1 MDGFIMVRVRIK
13 RCPNA
18 SNLKGQEREG
28 GVLCRKIMSS
38 FHSMKDAESSLHDTV
53 SQRSNSISS
62 PQRLSKQEKNKLA
75 QRYHVQ
81 QQKNYLE
88 HLEAQVQELT
98 MLLPAEAR
106 GKLPAASPSPW
117 DGTRSPMSPAMAAS
131 GSSPTREGSTKR
143 HGNTKTVGEAA
154 TLEDLPL
161 HERRM
166 VQNRI
171 SQRTSRLRK
180 KMRIAD
186 LERQVQH
193 LHETVNQLRRL
204 PQSQVQAKSESGI
217 MDGTKDAQ
225 NLLSQPSSRS
235 MNGDSPPQL
244 PPLKSIL
251 PHFFY
256 PMSLPGANR
265 TRALTM

>member
-1 MDGFIMVRVRIK
+1 
-13 RCPNA
+13 
-18 SNLKGQEREG
+18 
-28 GVLCRKIMSS
+28 MSS
-38 FHSMKDAESSLHDTV
+38 SIHTHSTKDAEYLLQDTI
-53 SQRSNSISS
+53 SQRSNSVSS
-62 PQRLSKQEKNKLA
+62 PQRLSKQEKNRLA

-81 QQKNYLE
+81 QQKHYLE

-106 GKLPAASPSPW
+106 GKLRASPSPW
-117 DGTRSPMSPAMAAS
+117 DGTQSPMSPAIAAS
-131 GSSPTREGSTKR
+131 GSSPTLTVSTKR

-193 LHETVNQLRRL
+193 LHETLNQMRRS
-204 PQSQVQAKSESGI
+204 PQSQVQAKSESGSVDV
-217 MDGTKDAQ
+217 MNDAQ
-225 NLLSQPSSRS
+225 HLLPQPSARS
-235 MNGDSPPQL
+235 MDGDSPLQL

-256 PMSLPGANR
+256 PMSSAGANR